1 MITCQIMLFVQHV
14 RTKSGISPADFEET
28 SLLCLFTWHPGTYLV
43 LFASRTKY
51 VQTGFRAYEQLYEST
66 FYVRHGNLA
75 TSYQTYILLPSFTT
89 AHVLL
94 SAIIARC
101 FTTIPPSAEMTK
113 PSDLENRIA
122 ASATPQHRMSSFSWS
137 STTSQ
142 LSKAPQQL
150 HILYLIPIVPS
161 SPLAKHKI

>member
-1 MITCQIMLFVQHV
+1 MLFVQHV
-14 RTKSGISPADFEET
+14 RTKSGRSPSDFEEN
-28 SLLCLFTWHPGTYLV
+28 SLLCLFTWHPGVYLV

-51 VQTGFRAYEQLYEST
+51 VQTGLRAYERLYGST
-66 FYVRHGNLA
+66 FYVRH
-75 TSYQTYILLPSFTT
+75 
-89 AHVLL
+89 
-94 SAIIARC
+94 AIIARC

-122 ASATPQHRMSSFSWS
+122 AAATPQHRMASFPWS

-150 HILYLIPIVPS
+150 HILYLIPVVPS
-161 SPLAKHKI
+161 SPPAKHKI